1 MDFEKIKTMTLEEIE
16 SRESEIEALVR
27 SNDESTD
34 FGAINKELD
43 ALKERK
49 LVLVEE
55 QRKADIDAVLSGAG
69 EDVTETIIPKETRK
83 MADIIEIRN
92 SEAYLDAFA
101 EVVKTGGK
109 SGVAECRA
117 LLSTNAPEDGSIA
130 VPTLVEDKIRT
141 AWEASELFSRIS
153 KSTVKGNLAI
163 GFEIEG
169 TDAVIHEEGT
179 DAPDEETLAIGTV
192 TIVPKFIKKW
202 ITISDEVMSLRG
214 EAFLNYVYDELKYK
228 IVKKAEDVVVA
239 KIIANVGAST
249 STQAGQASTSAEV
262 GRAGIIDAL
271 SYISDEARDIVAIM
285 SRRTWASYE
294 ATRTLN
300 GGDPFA
306 DLPVVYNNTLEDYD
320 TAEEDD
326 IYAIV
331 GDLNY
336 GFRANLPNGYD
347 VRITVDENSLSEA
360 DLIKVTGKLYA
371 GLEAIAQ
378 NAFCVIT
385 KPAAEEDGGEG

>member
-1 MDFEKIKTMTLEEIE
+1 MDFEKIKTMSLEEIE
-16 SRESEIEALVR
+16 SRKSEIEALVR

-43 ALKERK
+43 ALEERK
-49 LVLVEE
+49 LALIEE
-55 QRKADIDAVLSGAG
+55 QRKNDIEAVIAGAG
-69 EDVTETIIPKETRK
+69 EDVTENFIEKESRK

-92 SEAYLDAFA
+92 SAAYLDAFA

-117 LLSTNAPEDGSIA
+117 LLSTNAPEDGSIV

-141 AWEASELFSRIS
+141 AWEESELFSRIS
-153 KSTVKGNLAI
+153 KSYVKGNLAV
-163 GFEIEG
+163 GFEISG

-179 DAPDEETLAIGTV
+179 AAPDEESLVIGTV

-228 IVKKAEDVVVA
+228 IVKKAEDVVIT
-239 KIIANVGAST
+239 KILANVGAST
-249 STQAGQASTSAEV
+249 ATKAGQATTSAAI
-262 GRAGIIDAL
+262 GRAGIIDAI
-271 SYISDEARDIVAIM
+271 SYISDEARDLIAVM
-285 SRRTWASYE
+285 SRRTWAAYE

-306 DLPVVYNNTLEDYD
+306 DLPVVYNNGILKDYD
-320 TAEEDD
+320 TAVENDA
-326 IYAIV
+326 YAIV
-331 GDLNY
+331 GDFAY

-347 VRITVDENSLSEA
+347 VKITVDENSLSEA
-360 DLIKVTGKLYA
+360 DLVKVTGKLYA

-385 KPAAEEDGGEG
+385 KPGEGDGEG

>member
-92 SEAYLDAFA
+92 SEKYLDAFA

-141 AWEASELFSRIS
+141 AWEESELFSRIS
-153 KSTVKGNLAI
+153 KSNVKGNLAI
-163 GFEIEG
+163 GFEIAG

-179 DAPDEETLAIGTV
+179 DAPDEEELAIGTV

-249 STQAGQASTSAEV
+249 LTQAGQASTSAEV

-271 SYISDEARDIVAIM
+271 SYISDEARDIVVIM

-306 DLPVVYNNTLEDYD
+306 DLPVVYNNTLNDYD
-320 TAEEDD
+320 TASEDD